1 MRANYLLSI
10 ITIVV
15 SVFFLVAAFQTPET
29 ASSTNIGPMGWP
41 IMILL
46 FTLLMGILLLLTTWV
61 EGRKKDQHDKD
72 HITSDVYEAPTE
84 KNFHMKNRHFYI
96 LVSIAIYVLLMPV
109 VGFIVVTPVLFFFL
123 AWLLGMGKILKVA
136 AVTIASN
143 IVFVIVF
150 IYLLGIPFPRGVGI
164 FRSFSFLIY

>member
-10 ITIVV
+10 ITIIV
-15 SVFFLVAAFQTPET
+15 SVFFLVAAFLTSEA

-46 FTLLMGILLLLTTWV
+46 FTLLMGTLLLLITWV
-61 EGRKKDQHDKD
+61 KGRNTDQQDKGY
-72 HITSDVYEAPTE
+72 IPSDDEAPE
-84 KNFHMKNRHFYI
+84 NKHFHMKNRHFYI
-96 LVSIAIYVLLMPV
+96 LASIALYVLLLPV

-123 AWLLGMGKILKVA
+123 AWLLGMGKILKIV
-136 AVTIASN
+136 AVTVASN
-143 IVFVIVF
+143 IVFVIIF